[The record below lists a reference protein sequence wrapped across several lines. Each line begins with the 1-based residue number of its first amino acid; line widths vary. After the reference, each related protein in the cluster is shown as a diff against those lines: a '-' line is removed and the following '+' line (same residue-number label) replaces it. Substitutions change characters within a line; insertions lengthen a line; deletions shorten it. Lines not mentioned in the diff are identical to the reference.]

1 MIWRWFWREWRSPS
15 LLIVW
20 LSLTLAVA
28 CVLALGNMSS
38 RIEQT
43 LNKQSRDFLAAD
55 KVLRSTSPVPE
66 AWLNEAKA
74 NGLEISEQLSFMT
87 MAYAGDTPLLSSIKA
102 VDSLYPF
109 YGELKTVPENTK
121 PAAGEVI
128 VASRLLMLLNLQVG
142 DQLDVG
148 DATFKIV
155 AELIQEPDSGFN
167 PFNTAPRILMNIADV
182 EKTGAIQPGSRL
194 TYRYLFAGSEQAI
207 TAFSQYIEP
216 QLQPDQRWY
225 GVEESGGSVGK
236 TLERA
241 QQFLV
246 LSALLTLLL
255 AASAIAVAMGH
266 YSRSRYNL
274 VAVLKTLGA
283 TSKKLRYLIVGQ
295 WLSVILLAAVTG
307 VVVGLVFEQALLVLL
322 KPVLPAE
329 LPNTGVW
336 PFIWSIGTLL
346 LISLII
352 GLRPYKQL
360 LATLPLRVLRKDSVV
375 NVWPL
380 KFYLPVVLTIM
391 ILLLAYLV
399 GFNAMWWSMLL
410 GLLALV
416 VILGIVGWGSL
427 LLLKLLTVR
436 QLSLRLAINRLLRQP
451 SATISQLGAFSLS
464 FMLLALLFNL
474 RGGLLDRWQEQLP
487 ESSPNYFLMNI
498 NTQQVEPV
506 RQFLE
511 QHNVQVEQFYPIV
524 RVRLTAINDQPAREL
539 ISEESPGFSTINRE
553 LNLTWLET
561 LPEEN
566 KLISGSWPPKENEVS
581 IEQGAAERLGV
592 SLGDKMTFT
601 GNGTDFSASISS
613 IRQVDWESLQPN
625 FFFIFPPNALDSQP
639 QSWLTSFHYSGEQSA
654 IVQLNRQFPT
664 VSVLDVGNMIRQ
676 ASQVLQQVSSALE
689 VMVALVIICGFLLLF
704 AQIQVGMQQRRQEL
718 VVYRTLG
725 AKRKLLRATLLS
737 EFALIGLA
745 VGVTAT
751 VGSEITLG
759 LLQKQVFDF
768 VWQPNLWVW
777 IILPAISVGL
787 LSLCGLWLGGR
798 LFDQKALY
806 RRYSE

>member
-38 RIEQT
+38 RIELT

-55 KVLRSTSPVPE
+55 KILRSTSPVQE
-66 AWLNEAKA
+66 AWLNEANA

-109 YGELKTVPENTK
+109 YGELKTVPEHTK
-121 PAAGEVI
+121 PTAGEVI

-255 AASAIAVAMGH
+255 AAAAIAVAMGH

-283 TSKKLRYLIVGQ
+283 TSQKLRYLIVGQ

-329 LPNTGVW
+329 LPNAGIW

-416 VILGIVGWGSL
+416 AILGIVGWGSL

-511 QHNVQVEQFYPIV
+511 QHNIQVEQFYPIV

-553 LNLTWLET
+553 LNLTWLDN
-561 LPEEN
+561 LPDEN
-566 KLISGSWPPKENEVS
+566 KLISGSWPPKANEVS

-768 VWQPNLWVW
+768 VWQPNLWIW

>member
-20 LSLTLAVA
+20 ISLTLAVA
-28 CVLALGNMSS
+28 CVLSLGNISS

-43 LNKQSRDFLAAD
+43 LNKQSREFLAAD
-55 KVLRSTSPVPE
+55 KVLRSSTPVEE
-66 AWLNEAKA
+66 AWLTQAISD
-74 NGLEISEQLSFMT
+74 GLAVSYQLSFMT

-109 YGELKTVPENTK
+109 YGDLKTVPENCK
-121 PAAGEVI
+121 PEAGQVI
-128 VASRLLMLLNLQVG
+128 VASRLLALLNLKVG
-142 DQLDVG
+142 DKLDVG
-148 DATFKIV
+148 DATLTII

-194 TYRYLFAGSEQAI
+194 TYRYLFAGSTQAI
-207 TAFSQYIEP
+207 NTFSQYIEP

-236 TLERA
+236 TLQRA
-241 QQFLV
+241 QQFLL

-255 AASAIAVAMGH
+255 AAAAIAVAMGH

-295 WLSVILLAAVTG
+295 WLSVIVFAAITG
-307 VVVGLVFEQALLVLL
+307 TVIGHLFEQILLVLL

-329 LPNTGVW
+329 LPNAGGWSLVW
-336 PFIWSIGTLL
+336 SMGTLI

-380 KFYLPVVLTIM
+380 KFYLPVVLSVM
-391 ILLLAYLV
+391 ILLLALLV
-399 GFNAMWWSMLL
+399 GFSAMWWSMLL

-416 VILGIVGWGSL
+416 VILGVVGWGSL
-427 LLLKLLTVR
+427 LLLKRLTVR

-474 RGGLLDRWQEQLP
+474 RGGLLDRWQQQLP

-498 NTQQVEPV
+498 NSQQVEPIK
-506 RQFLE
+506 QFLQ
-511 QHNVQVEQFYPIV
+511 QHHIQVEEFYPIV
-524 RVRLTAINDQPAREL
+524 RVRLTAINDQPAQEL
-539 ISEESPGFSTINRE
+539 ITEDSAGFSAINRE
-553 LNLTWLET
+553 LNLTWLDI
-561 LPEEN
+561 LPTAN
-566 KLISGSWPPKENEVS
+566 KLTAGNWPPKQNEVS
-581 IEQGAAERLGV
+581 IEQGVAERLGI
-592 SLGDKMTFT
+592 SLGDKVTFT
-601 GNGTDFSASISS
+601 GNGVDFSADISS

-639 QSWLTSFHYSGEQSA
+639 QSWLTSFRYSGEQST

-664 VSVLDVGNMIRQ
+664 VSVLDVGNIIQQ
-676 ASQVLQQVSSALE
+676 ASQVLQQVSRALE
-689 VMVALVIICGFLLLF
+689 VMVGLVIVCGFLLLF

-725 AKRKLLRATLLS
+725 AKRRLLHATLLS

-745 VGVTAT
+745 VGFTAT
-751 VGSEITLG
+751 VGSEVTLV

-768 VWQPNLWVW
+768 VWQPNIW
-777 IILPAISVGL
+777 IWFILPVLSVAL
-787 LSLCGLWLGGR
+787 LSACGLWLGRR
-798 LFDQKALY
+798 LFNQKALY
-806 RRYSE
+806 RHYSE

>member
-55 KVLRSTSPVPE
+55 KVLRSTSPVQE
-66 AWLNEAKA
+66 AWLNEANA
-74 NGLEISEQLSFMT
+74 NGLKISEQLSFMT

-121 PAAGEVI
+121 PTAGEVI

-255 AASAIAVAMGH
+255 AAAAIAVAMGH

-283 TSKKLRYLIVGQ
+283 TSQKLRYLIVGQ

-329 LPNTGVW
+329 LPNAGIW

-360 LATLPLRVLRKDSVV
+360 LATLPLRVLRKDSVM

-380 KFYLPVVLTIM
+380 KLYLPVVLTIM

-553 LNLTWLET
+553 LNLTWLDN

-566 KLISGSWPPKENEVS
+566 KLISGSWPPKVNEVS

-625 FFFIFPPNALDSQP
+625 FFFIFPPKALDSQP
-639 QSWLTSFHYSGEQSA
+639 QSWLTSFHYSGEQSV

-768 VWQPNLWVW
+768 VWKPNLWIW

>member
-20 LSLTLAVA
+20 IALTLAVA
-28 CVLALGNMSS
+28 CVLSLGNISS

-55 KVLRSTSPVPE
+55 KVLRSTSPIE
-66 AWLNEAKA
+66 TAWLAQAKSE
-74 NGLEISEQLSFMT
+74 GLAVSQQMSFMT

-109 YGELKTVPENTK
+109 YGELKTHPENRK
-121 PAAGEVI
+121 PASGEVI
-128 VASRLLMLLNLQVG
+128 VASRLLLLLNLQVG
-142 DQLDVG
+142 DQLEVG
-148 DATFKIV
+148 DATFTIA

-194 TYRYLFAGSEQAI
+194 TYRYLFAGSDSAI
-207 TAFSQYIEP
+207 NALSQSIEP
-216 QLQPDQRWY
+216 HLQPDQRLY

-241 QQFLV
+241 QQFLL

-255 AASAIAVAMGH
+255 AAAAIAVAMGH

-295 WLSVILLAAVTG
+295 WLSVIVLAALTG
-307 VVVGLVFEQALLVLL
+307 TIVGLVFEQLLLILL
-322 KPVLPAE
+322 KSVLPAK
-329 LPNTGVW
+329 LPNAGVW
-336 PFIWSIGTLL
+336 PLVWSIGTLI
-346 LISLII
+346 LISLLI

-360 LATLPLRVLRKDSVV
+360 IATLPLRVLRKDSIV

-380 KFYLPVVLTIM
+380 KFYLPIVLTIM

-451 SATISQLGAFSLS
+451 SATISQLGAFALS

-474 RGGLLDRWQEQLP
+474 RGGLLDRWQQQLP
-487 ESSPNYFLMNI
+487 ESSPNYFLINI
-498 NTQQVEPV
+498 NTQQVEPLK
-506 RQFLE
+506 QFLA
-511 QHNVQVEQFYPIV
+511 QHLIQVEQFYPIV
-524 RVRLTAINDQPAREL
+524 RVRLTQINDHAAREV
-539 ISEESPGFSTINRE
+539 IAEDSPGFNTINRE
-553 LNLTWLET
+553 LNLTWQEN
-561 LPEEN
+561 LPAEN
-566 KLISGSWPPKENEVS
+566 KLIAGHWPPRPNEVS
-581 IEQGAAERLGV
+581 IEQGAADRLGIA
-592 SLGDKMTFT
+592 LGDKVTFT
-601 GNGTDFSASISS
+601 GNGSDFSAYISS

-639 QSWLTSFHYSGEQSA
+639 QSWLTSFRYSGDASA

-676 ASQVLQQVSSALE
+676 ASQVLQQVSRALE
-689 VMVALVIICGFLLLF
+689 VMVALVIVCGFLLLF

-737 EFALIGLA
+737 EFALMGLT
-745 VGVTAT
+745 VGFTAT
-751 VGSEITLG
+751 VGAEITLG

-768 VWQPNLWVW
+768 AWQPNLWVW
-777 IILPAISVGL
+777 IILPAISIAS
-787 LSLCGLWLGGR
+787 LSMCGLWLGER
-798 LFDQKALY
+798 LFSQKALY
-806 RRYSE
+806 RRYNE